1 MGRAGDTSMS
11 TMSELSDSNDHT
23 TESINNIANQIN
35 ITNESVG
42 RIGEAAAGIL
52 SRYAGTSRMPMPA
65 AVYRE
70 WSCVC

>member
-1 MGRAGDTSMS
+1 MS

-42 RIGEAAAGIL
+42 RIGEAAALITNI
-52 SRYAGTSRMPMPA
+52 ADQTSLF
-65 AVYRE
+65 
-70 WSCVC
+70 SS